1 MNKRF
6 AVSALLA
13 VLGGASLFG
22 PAPGVSAQGLAV
34 PPPPAYGVAQRLET
48 VARTATDT
56 GLARRRA
63 VQAIRKYSEVVASAT
78 YRKTVF
84 APESLY
90 HQALL
95 QRDFVKDEFG
105 VGDLGTSVQMLKDLH
120 NRYTDTAYP
129 DKDAAAKALKET
141 EDALDHE
148 NQTVRPTFMGTVGP
162 ALYKLMDFFV
172 NLFGAK
178 SYSYFLAILAISV
191 IVRLLLTPLS
201 NKQYASMKEM
211 QKIQPYVKELQ
222 AKYKSDPQVM
232 MRKQQELYKEHGVN
246 MFGGC
251 LPSLAQLPFF
261 ILLYQ
266 MIVRYQYH
274 FSEGKFLWIGSDLS
288 HQFPAYLGTSLAQL
302 DIPLLILYGA
312 SMYVQSKLMAT
323 PSADPQQAE
332 QQRMMSIMMPFMGT
346 YFFFQYK
353 LPSAFVLYYLISNL
367 LMMGQQVYYMK
378 KRGLGAHGEG
388 EFPGG
393 GGDGGSKV
401 KTPDVPLNSGGG
413 GAKARPSGT
422 NGNGAGPR
430 KVTVGRDVPLAE
442 AKNGASVN
450 GNGSARNG
458 ATPAA
463 RGVIAPTKVHPKKKR
478 R

>member
-6 AVSALLA
+6 AVSALAA
-13 VLGGASLFG
+13 VLGAASLVG
-22 PAPGVSAQGLAV
+22 PLPRAQADGLTM
-34 PPPPAYGVAQRLET
+34 PPPPAYGVAQRLESI
-48 VARTATDT
+48 ARTTTDA

-63 VQAIRKYSEVVASAT
+63 VQAIRKYNDVVSSAT
-78 YRKTVF
+78 YRKTPF
-84 APESLY
+84 APESMY

-95 QRDFVKDEFG
+95 QKDFIKDEYG
-105 VGDLGTSVQMLKDLH
+105 VGDLANAVQTLKTLH
-120 NRYTDTAYP
+120 NNYADIDYP
-129 DKDAAAKALKET
+129 DKAAALTALTET
-141 EDALDHE
+141 EHALDRE
-148 NQTVRPTFMGTVGP
+148 NQTVRPNFMGTLGP

-172 NLFGAK
+172 RIFGGAG
-178 SYSYFLAILAISV
+178 SYAYFLAILAISV
-191 IVRLLLTPLS
+191 LVRLLMTPLS

-274 FSEGKFLWIGSDLS
+274 FSGGHFLWIGSPLS
-288 HQFPAYLGTSLAQL
+288 HTFPAYLGTSLAQL
-302 DIPLLILYGA
+302 DIPLLVLYGL
-312 SMYVQSKLMAT
+312 SMFVQSKMMAT

-346 YFFFQYK
+346 YFFYVYK

-367 LMMGQQVYYMK
+367 LMMGQQYYYMK

-388 EFPGG
+388 DTG
-393 GGDGGSKV
+393 GGDGGSRV
-401 KTPDVPLNSGGG
+401 SGPDVPLNGGNG
-413 GAKARPSGT
+413 SAKARPSGT
-422 NGNGAGPR
+422 NGNGNGTR
-430 KVTVGRDVPLAE
+430 KVAVGRDLPLVE
-442 AKNGASVN
+442 AKTGTTV
-450 GNGSARNG
+450 NGSARNG

>member
-6 AVSALLA
+6 AVSALLFVVGA
-13 VLGGASLFG
+13 ASVLG
-22 PAPGVSAQGLAV
+22 PARDAHAQAISM
-34 PPPPAYGVAQRLET
+34 PPPPAFGVAQRLES
-48 VARTATDT
+48 VARSSSDS

-63 VQAIRKYSEVVASAT
+63 VQAISKYGQVVASAT
-78 YRKTVF
+78 YRKTPF

-95 QRDFVKDEFG
+95 QRDVLKEGFG
-105 VGDLGTSVQMLKDLH
+105 VGDLGAAVQTLKTLH
-120 NRYTDTAYP
+120 NNYADADYP
-129 DKDAAAKALKET
+129 DKANAAQALTDTEKAL
-141 EDALDHE
+141 DVE
-148 NQTVRPTFMGTVGP
+148 NRTSRPTFMGTLGP
-162 ALYKLMDFFV
+162 ALYRVMDLFVRIFGFAGSYAYFF
-172 NLFGAK
+172 
-178 SYSYFLAILAISV
+178 AILAISLL
-191 IVRLLLTPLS
+191 VRLLLTPLS
-201 NKQYASMKEM
+201 NKQYSSMKEM

-222 AKYKSDPQVM
+222 AKYKNDPQVM

-274 FSEGKFLWIGSDLS
+274 FTGGHFLWIGSGLS
-288 HQFPAYLGTSLAQL
+288 HAFPAYLGTSLAQL
-302 DIPLLILYGA
+302 DIPLLVLYGA
-312 SMYVQSKLMAT
+312 SMYVQSKMMAT

-346 YFFFQYK
+346 YFFYVYK

-367 LMMGQQVYYMK
+367 LMMGQQFYYMK

-388 EFPGG
+388 EAGG
-393 GGDGGSKV
+393 GGNGGIQPIS
-401 KTPDVPLNSGGG
+401 PDVPLNSRGG
-413 GAKARPSGT
+413 GAKSRPAGS
-422 NGNGAGPR
+422 NGNGIGSRP
-430 KVTVGRDVPLAE
+430 TGVGRDTPLAE
-442 AKNGASVN
+442 AKNGATVN
-450 GNGSARNG
+450 GNGRNG
-458 ATPAA
+458 ATPVA
-463 RGVIAPTKVHPKKKR
+463 RGVIAPTKIHPKKKR

>member
-6 AVSALLA
+6 AASALLS
-13 VLGGASLFG
+13 VLGAASLLG
-22 PAPGVSAQGLAV
+22 PATSVRAQGITM
-34 PPPPAYGVAQRLET
+34 PPPPAFGVAQRLEG
-48 VARTATDT
+48 VARGTTDAD
-56 GLARRRA
+56 LARRRA
-63 VQAIRKYSEVVASAT
+63 LQAIHKYSEVVASAT
-78 YRKTVF
+78 YKKTPF

-95 QRDFVKDEFG
+95 QRDLIKDDFG
-105 VGDLGTSVQMLKDLH
+105 VGDLGNAVQTLKTLH
-120 NRYTDTAYP
+120 NNYADADYP
-129 DKDAAAKALKET
+129 DKANAAAALKTT
-141 EDALDHE
+141 EDALDVE
-148 NQTVRPTFMGTVGP
+148 NRTVRPTFWGTLGP
-162 ALYKLMDFFV
+162 GLYKVMDFFV
-172 NLFGAK
+172 RVFSFAG
-178 SYSYFLAILAISV
+178 SYAYFLAILAISLL
-191 IVRLLLTPLS
+191 VRLLLTPLS
-201 NKQYASMKEM
+201 NKQYSSMKEM
-211 QKIQPYVKELQ
+211 QRIQPYVKELQ
-222 AKYKSDPQVM
+222 AKYKNDPQVM

-274 FSEGKFLWIGSDLS
+274 FSAGHFLWIGSGLS
-288 HQFPAYLGTSLAQL
+288 HAFPAYLGTSLAQL
-302 DIPLLILYGA
+302 DIPLLVLYGA
-312 SMYVQSKLMAT
+312 SMYVQSKMMAT

-346 YFFFQYK
+346 YFFYQYK

-367 LMMGQQVYYMK
+367 LMMGQQFYYMK

-388 EFPGG
+388 ETGG
-393 GGDGGSKV
+393 GGNGGIRPL
-401 KTPDVPLNSGGG
+401 TPDVPLNGGG
-413 GAKARPSGT
+413 GNVKAGANGV
-422 NGNGAGPR
+422 NGNGTGSR

-442 AKNGASVN
+442 AKNGAAH

-463 RGVIAPTKVHPKKKR
+463 RGVIAPPKVHPKKKR

>member
-1 MNKRF
+1 MKKRF
-6 AVSALLA
+6 AVPALLS
-13 VLGGASLFG
+13 VLGAASLFG
-22 PAPGVSAQGLAV
+22 PSVGARAQGLAV
-34 PPPPAYGVAQRLET
+34 PPPPAFGVAQRLET
-48 VARTATDT
+48 VARTADDP

-63 VQAIRKYSEVVASAT
+63 VQAIRKYGEVVASAT

-84 APESLY
+84 APEAIY

-95 QRDFVKDEFG
+95 QKDFIKDEFG
-105 VGDLGTSVQMLKDLH
+105 VGDLGDAVQTLKTLH
-120 NRYTDTAYP
+120 NNYADIDYP
-129 DKDAAAKALKET
+129 DKAAAQKALKET
-141 EDALDHE
+141 EDALDRE
-148 NQTVRPTFMGTVGP
+148 NQTVRPTFMGTLGP
-162 ALYKLMDFFV
+162 ALYKLMDSFV
-172 NLFGAK
+172 HLFGNR
-178 SYSYFLAILAISV
+178 SYSYFLAILAISL

-201 NKQYASMKEM
+201 NKQYSSMKEM

-222 AKYKSDPQVM
+222 AKYKNDPQVM

-274 FSEGKFLWIGSDLS
+274 FSNGHFLWIGSGLS

-302 DIPLLILYGA
+302 DIPLLVLYGA
-312 SMYVQSKLMAT
+312 SMFVQSKMMAT

-346 YFFFQYK
+346 YFFYQYK

-367 LMMGQQVYYMK
+367 LMMGQQYYYMK

-388 EFPGG
+388 ETG
-393 GGDGGSKV
+393 GGDGGSRTV
-401 KTPDVPLNSGGG
+401 TPDVPLNSGGG
-413 GAKARPSGT
+413 AKARPSGT
-422 NGNGAGPR
+422 SGNGTGSR
-430 KVTVGRDVPLAE
+430 KVVVGRDVPLAE
-442 AKNGASVN
+442 AKNGV
-450 GNGSARNG
+450 GVNGSARNG

-463 RGVIAPTKVHPKKKR
+463 RGVIAPPKVHPKKKR